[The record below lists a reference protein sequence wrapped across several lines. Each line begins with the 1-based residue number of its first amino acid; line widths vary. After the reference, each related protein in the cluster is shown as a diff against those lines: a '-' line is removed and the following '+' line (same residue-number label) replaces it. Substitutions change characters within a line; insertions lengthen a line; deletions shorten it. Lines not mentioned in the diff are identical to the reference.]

1 MASADVL
8 YEGMSGD
15 DHSGAV
21 VLLEPAHRTKP
32 RLQPAV
38 ICFETVIAISVGAMP
53 SRWQQLFQRGRVHR
67 RKVGDDLHRHH
78 PRSAHGVLEEPAG
91 SPPVTL
97 GGDEHV
103 DDLAELIDRSVHIPP
118 PAGDL
123 HIGLVGPPA
132 VANGVPAWA
141 GGLGQQ
147 GREPLHPPVDGDVVD
162 LDTPLGEQFLDVAV
176 GQAEA
181 QVPAH
186 RQHDHIGWEAEAGEG
201 GARRDRPAGA
211 VSGSHIRS
219 LTAPTALRRTQQ
231 SRQRRKAVLTL
242 AVPRDCRVELKV
254 VSASLMVGGL
264 RAPVDAH
271 TVSGEITLTGLRG
284 PVEAESVSGPVQ
296 ASGVTGD
303 LSARTVSGDL
313 TVAEGGGGSVRAK
326 TVSGAVT
333 IDLLASGDR
342 DINLSSV
349 SGDLTVRLPET
360 SDLQVKLQSTSGQVS
375 SAFEQLARDRTPGRY
390 TAWGRLGA
398 GTGRL
403 RAASTSGHVALL
415 RRASEASL

>member
-1 MASADVL
+1 MGTWTLDHPDKLTFDEVRRVL
-8 YEGMSGD
+8 VKTVEGSVSVVGRDDQPTLELSELSG
-15 DHSGAV
+15 
-21 VLLEPAHRTKP
+21 
-32 RLQPAV
+32 
-38 ICFETVIAISVGAMP
+38 
-53 SRWQQLFQRGRVHR
+53 
-67 RKVGDDLHRHH
+67 
-78 PRSAHGVLEEPAG
+78 
-91 SPPVTL
+91 
-97 GGDEHV
+97 
-103 DDLAELIDRSVHIPP
+103 
-118 PAGDL
+118 
-123 HIGLVGPPA
+123 
-132 VANGVPAWA
+132 
-141 GGLGQQ
+141 
-147 GREPLHPPVDGDVVD
+147 EPLRV
-162 LDTPLGEQFLDVAV
+162 
-176 GQAEA
+176 
-181 QVPAH
+181 
-186 RQHDHIGWEAEAGEG
+186 QHDG
-201 GARRDRPAGA
+201 GTLTIDYERPWRPWPLAWL
-211 VSGSHIRS
+211 SGGV
-219 LTAPTALRRTQQ
+219 
-231 SRQRRKAVLTL
+231 QRRKAVLTL

-333 IDLLASGDR
+333 IDLQASGDR
-342 DINLSSV
+342 DINLTSV

-375 SAFEQLARDRTPGRY
+375 SAFEQLERDRAPGRY
-390 TAWGRLGA
+390 MARGRLGA

-415 RRASEASL
+415 RRAPEASL